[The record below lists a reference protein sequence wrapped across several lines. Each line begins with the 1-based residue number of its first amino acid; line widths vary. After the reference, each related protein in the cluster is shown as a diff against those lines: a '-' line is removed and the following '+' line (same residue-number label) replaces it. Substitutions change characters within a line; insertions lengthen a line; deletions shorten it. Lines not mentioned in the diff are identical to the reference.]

1 MKDGAVFIN
10 SSRGEVVQDEALLG
24 NCGKLSGI
32 ILDVWNNEPQINL
45 ALMEKADIAT
55 PHIAGYSYEGK
66 VNGTVMSVKSVANF
80 FGIDALK
87 DFKVVPYEKNNNFFS
102 KDGKDQYEISEYFN
116 GIFPIFEHCT
126 DLKGNPDD
134 FEKLR
139 SNFKYRREFYVI

>member
-45 ALMEKADIAT
+45 ALMGKADIAT

-87 DFKVVPYEKNNNFFS
+87 DFKVVPHEKNNNFFS
-102 KDGKDQYEISEYFN
+102 KDGMDQCEISEYFN
-116 GIFPIFEHCT
+116 GIFPIFEHCA
-126 DLKGNPDD
+126 DLKGNPGD